1 MTAIANNDFITAA
14 QGGAG
19 LKFTP
24 TTGLYS
30 PATSFGFNVQSSL
43 TATAGGLGGSV
54 VPAGITVNAAVTTPA
69 VSNATTSENTQTT
82 SGLVLTPNANDGT
95 AAAYFQISNIS
106 GGTLYLN
113 NGVTALSN
121 GQFITAAQ
129 GQAGLKFSPATGLYS
144 PGTSFGFNVQASLTA
159 TAAGLGGSVVPASV
173 TVTAAATTPSVT
185 NAVTKENTQTTS
197 GLVLTPNP
205 NDGTAAAFFQITNI
219 TGGTLYQNDGMTA
232 IANNAFI
239 TVAQGTAG
247 LKFTPTTNLY
257 SPVTSFSFGAQAS
270 TTSAVGGLGGNV
282 VTATITVSPVPHAPS
297 VTNASTTENTQTS
310 SGLVLTPNVL
320 DGTTVGYFQI
330 SGITGGTLYLNNGV
344 TGISN
349 GDFITAAQGAAGLK
363 FTPATG
369 LYSPGTSFGFNVQ
382 ASLTATAAGL
392 GGSLVPASITVNAAV
407 TTPSVSN
414 ATTSEN
420 TQTVSGLVLTPNPND
435 GTAAAFFQI
444 TNITGGTLYQNDG
457 TTAIVNNGFIT
468 VAQGE
473 AGLKFT
479 PTTGLYSP
487 ATSFGFNVQ
496 SSLTATA
503 GGLGGSGYRPALP

>member
-1 MTAIANNDFITAA
+1 MR
-14 QGGAG
+14 
-19 LKFTP
+19 L
-24 TTGLYS
+24 
-30 PATSFGFNVQSSL
+30 
-43 TATAGGLGGSV
+43 
-54 VPAGITVNAAVTTPA
+54 
-69 VSNATTSENTQTT
+69 
-82 SGLVLTPNANDGT
+82 
-95 AAAYFQISNIS
+95 
-106 GGTLYLN
+106 
-113 NGVTALSN
+113 
-121 GQFITAAQ
+121 
-129 GQAGLKFSPATGLYS
+129 
-144 PGTSFGFNVQASLTA
+144 
-159 TAAGLGGSVVPASV
+159 
-173 TVTAAATTPSVT
+173 
-185 NAVTKENTQTTS
+185 
-197 GLVLTPNP
+197 
-205 NDGTAAAFFQITNI
+205 
-219 TGGTLYQNDGMTA
+219 
-232 IANNAFI
+232 
-239 TVAQGTAG
+239 
-247 LKFTPTTNLY
+247 
-257 SPVTSFSFGAQAS
+257 
-270 TTSAVGGLGGNV
+270 
-282 VTATITVSPVPHAPS
+282 S

-349 GDFITAAQGAAGLK
+349 GDFITAAQGVAGLK

-392 GGSLVPASITVNAAV
+392 GGSVVPASITVNAAV

-414 ATTSEN
+414 ATTIEN

-444 TNITGGTLYQNDG
+444 TNISGGTLYQNDG

-503 GGLGGSGYRPALP
+503 WGLGGSVVPAGITVNAAVTTPAVSNATTTENTQSMSGLVLTPNANDGTAAAYFQISNISGGTLYLNNGVTAPLMASSSQRRRDKRASSSPRRRDCTAQGRASVSMCKRR